1 MNTTLDT
8 LRESF
13 AIARARRA
21 KLRLLGWRAL
31 RLAVRLGY
39 EVEREPE
46 SGYYRLWMPKRADG
60 DALEALGWTW
70 SEGPMMY
77 LEGR

>member
-1 MNTTLDT
+1 MDALDWI
-8 LRESF
+8 LHERQM
-13 AIARARRA
+13 RRQARRP
-21 KLRLLGWRAL
+21 LGWRAL

-46 SGYYRLWMPKRADG
+46 SGYYRCWSPQRADW

>member
-1 MNTTLDT
+1 MSMDTLDWMIHE
-8 LRESF
+8 RQ
-13 AIARARRA
+13 ARRRARRP
-21 KLRLLGWRAL
+21 LGWRAL

-39 EVEREPE
+39 EVERERE
-46 SGYYRLWMPKRADG
+46 SGYYRCWSPKRRDW
-60 DALEALGWTW
+60 DALEALGWEW